1 MDNVTIANV
10 KDAFKKAK
18 LNLDIDA
25 LAADVTFRDQGV
37 DSLDVSNLFL
47 HVEEDFNVIVPDE
60 DIDALNT
67 IEKIVSYINSKKSA

>member
-1 MDNVTIANV
+1 MGDVTIASV

-18 LNLDIDA
+18 LNLDIDT
-25 LAADVTFRDQGV
+25 LATDVAFRDQGV

-47 HVEEDFNVIVPDE
+47 HVEEDFNVTIPDE

-67 IEKIVSYINSKKSA
+67 IEKIVSYINSKTSA

>member
-25 LAADVTFRDQGV
+25 LAADVAFRDQGV

-67 IEKIVSYINSKKSA
+67 IEKIVSYINSKKST

>member
-1 MDNVTIANV
+1 MDDVTIASV

-25 LAADVTFRDQGV
+25 LATDVTLRDQGV

-47 HVEEDFNVIVPDE
+47 HVEEDFNITISDE
-60 DIDALNT
+60 DIDTLDT
-67 IEKIVSYINSKKSA
+67 IEKIVSYIDSKKSA

>member
-1 MDNVTIANV
+1 MNNVTIANV

-47 HVEEDFNVIVPDE
+47 HVEEDFNVTIPDE
-60 DIDALNT
+60 EIDVLNT
-67 IEKIVSYINSKKSA
+67 IEKIASYINSKKSA

>member
-1 MDNVTIANV
+1 MSNVTISSV

-25 LAADVTFRDQGV
+25 LATDVAFRDQGV
-37 DSLDVSNLFL
+37 DSLDISNLFL
-47 HVEEDFNVIVPDE
+47 HVEEDFNIAIPDE
-60 DIDALNT
+60 DIDTLST